1 MSINSTLPS
10 WHEDTGF
17 KVKIGKLGS
26 ESRREI
32 APTETDVVDAG
43 DHDEE
48 RLIREEAARFAQEE
62 AKREEAKRVAQ
73 EGPKRLSSDEEW
85 ELSTDE
91 ERMRAEQE
99 VERREFAHPSY
110 KNVMKQQWW
119 LKSANTLKSGLPPR
133 PPIGQ
138 NAPVKSLSRPSY
150 GLPQGPKPGRRT
162 DTPLPPKS
170 LSGPLPSE
178 MTDKDYGNFYY
189 RGRGGASRKMR
200 RSRKMRKSRKM
211 RRVKTQM
218 RRKNSSRKSTRRRTR
233 K

>member
-1 MSINSTLPS
+1 MYYNIMSINSTLPS

-73 EGPKRLSSDEEW
+73 EGPKRLSRDEEW

-91 ERMRAEQE
+91 ERMRAERE

-110 KNVMKQQWW
+110 KNVMKPQWW
-119 LKSANTLKSGLPPR
+119 LKSAKTLKSGLPPR

-150 GLPQGPKPGRRT
+150 GLPQGPQPGRRT

-170 LSGPLPSE
+170 LSGPPPSE
-178 MTDKDYGNFYY
+178 MTDEDYGNFLRYY
-189 RGRGGASRKMR
+189 RGRGGA
-200 RSRKMRKSRKM
+200 SRKM